1 MSPKPPPQSHMDA
14 AGWLVRL
21 RAEDVTAEELEA
33 FGDWLREAPANVQAY
48 LGAVGLW
55 EQLGSVDLAADID
68 IEAVLA
74 ASNIVPLA
82 ERQSADDQEPPKP
95 RARRRRWLGSVA
107 ASIAMAG
114 MAGTALWLSMAPNDS
129 PLSVST
135 GLGEQRSVALD
146 DGSVLELN
154 TQSTVQ
160 VVLGAGLR
168 RAELIEGEVLF
179 DVVKDPDR
187 PFVVEV
193 DDTLIR
199 VVGTRF
205 NVRRVGET
213 ATVTVLEGEVTVS
226 QVVTRPDNKNN
237 NNQASG
243 DVAQLPVEALKLQTG
258 MQTTVGRAIT
268 RTEAEIV
275 DAEKVIAWM
284 DRRLIFEGATIDHI
298 VAEFNRYNTQR
309 LIVNDTTIGSRRLTG
324 TFDAND
330 TESLLQFLQK
340 TQSIT
345 AVVHP
350 DGTRELVVSTPSS
363 R

>member
-1 MSPKPPPQSHMDA
+1 MSLKSPTQSYMDA

-21 RAEDVTAEELEA
+21 RAEDVTAEEVEA

-48 LGAVGLW
+48 LRAVGLW
-55 EQLGSVDLAADID
+55 EQLGSVDLADEIDID
-68 IEAVLA
+68 DILA

-82 ERQSADDQEPPKP
+82 ERQPAGDKEPPTP
-95 RARRRRWLGSVA
+95 SGRQRRWLGSVA
-107 ASIAMAG
+107 AGIAIAG
-114 MAGTALWLSMAPNDS
+114 MAGAAWWLSVAPDDS
-129 PLSVST
+129 PLTVST

-154 TQSTVQ
+154 TQSTVR
-160 VVLGAGLR
+160 VVLGPELR
-168 RAELIEGEVLF
+168 RAELIEGEALF
-179 DVVKDPDR
+179 DIAKDPDR

-205 NVRRVGET
+205 NVRRFDEAT
-213 ATVTVLEGEVTVS
+213 TVTVLEGEVAVS
-226 QVVTRPDNKNN
+226 QAATRPDN

-243 DVAQLPVEALKLQTG
+243 GVAQLPVEALKLRPG
-258 MQTTVGRAIT
+258 MQTTVGKAIT
-268 RTEAEIV
+268 RTEPEMV
-275 DAEKVIAWM
+275 DAEKVIAWT

-309 LIVNDTTIGSRRLTG
+309 LIVTDTAIGSRRLTG

-330 TESLLQFLQK
+330 TESLLQFLEK

-345 AVVHP
+345 TVMRS
-350 DGTRELVVSTPSS
+350 DGRRELVVATSPNQ
-363 R
+363 

>member
-1 MSPKPPPQSHMDA
+1 MDA

-21 RAEDVTAEELEA
+21 RAEDVTAEEVEA

-48 LGAVGLW
+48 LRAVGLW
-55 EQLGSVDLAADID
+55 EQLGSVDLAGEIDID
-68 IEAVLA
+68 AILA

-82 ERQSADDQEPPKP
+82 ERQPAGDKAPPTP
-95 RARRRRWLGSVA
+95 RGRRRRWLGSVA
-107 ASIAMAG
+107 AGVVVVG
-114 MAGTALWLSMAPNDS
+114 MAGAAWWFSMAPEGS
-129 PLSVST
+129 PLIVST

-154 TQSTVQ
+154 TQSTVR
-160 VVLGAGLR
+160 VTLGPELR
-168 RAELIEGEVLF
+168 RAELIEGEALF
-179 DVVKDPDR
+179 DIARDPDR
-187 PFVVEV
+187 PFVVAV

-199 VVGTRF
+199 VLGTRF
-205 NVRRVGET
+205 NVRRFDEG

-226 QVVTRPDNKNN
+226 QATTRLDD
-237 NNQASG
+237 NNQTSG
-243 DVAQLPVEALKLQTG
+243 SVAQVPVEAVKLQPG
-258 MQTTVGRAIT
+258 MQATVGKTIT
-268 RTEAEIV
+268 RAAPEMV
-275 DAEKVIAWM
+275 NAEKAVAWT

-309 LIVNDTTIGSRRLTG
+309 LIVTDKTIGSRRLTG

-345 AVVHP
+345 TVIRP
-350 DGTRELVVSTPSS
+350 DGHRELVVATSPNQ
-363 R
+363 

>member
-1 MSPKPPPQSHMDA
+1 MSLKPPTQSHMDA

-21 RAEDVTAEELEA
+21 RAEDVTADELEA
-33 FGDWLREAPANVQAY
+33 FGDWLREAPSNVQAY
-48 LGAVGLW
+48 LSAVGLW
-55 EQLGSVDLAADID
+55 EQLGSMDLAADID
-68 IEAVLA
+68 LETVLA

-82 ERQSADDQEPPKP
+82 ERQPAGDLEPPKA

-107 ASIAMAG
+107 ASIAIAG
-114 MAGTALWLSMAPNDS
+114 MAGTAWWLSIAPNDG

-168 RAELIEGEVLF
+168 RARLIEGEALF
-179 DVVKDPDR
+179 DIAKDPGR

-205 NVRRVGET
+205 NVRRFGEG
-213 ATVTVLEGEVTVS
+213 ATVTVLEGEVMVS
-226 QVVTRPDNKNN
+226 QAATRPGNQN

-258 MQTTVGRAIT
+258 MQTTVGKAIT
-268 RTEAEIV
+268 RTETEIV

-309 LIVNDTTIGSRRLTG
+309 LIVNDKTVGSRRLTG

-345 AVVHP
+345 TVSHP
-350 DGTRELVVSTPSS
+350 DGTRELVVSTPTS

>member
-1 MSPKPPPQSHMDA
+1 MSRKPPTQSHMDA

-21 RAEDVTAEELEA
+21 RAENVTAGELEA

-48 LGAVGLW
+48 LNAVGLW
-55 EQLGSVDLAADID
+55 EQLGSADLAADID

-82 ERQSADDQEPPKP
+82 ERQPADDQQPPQP

-107 ASIAMAG
+107 ASIAIAG
-114 MAGTALWLSMAPNDS
+114 MAGTAWWLSTAPNDS

-168 RAELIEGEVLF
+168 RARLIEGEALF
-179 DVVKDPDR
+179 DIAKDPGR

-205 NVRRVGET
+205 NVRRFGEG
-213 ATVTVLEGEVTVS
+213 ATVTVLEGEVMVR
-226 QVVTRPDNKNN
+226 QAATRPDN

-243 DVAQLPVEALKLQTG
+243 DVTQFPLEALKLQTG
-258 MQTTVGRAIT
+258 MQTTVGKAIA
-268 RTEAEIV
+268 RTETEIV

-309 LIVNDTTIGSRRLTG
+309 LIVTDTTIGSRRLTG

-345 AVVHP
+345 TVIHP
-350 DGTRELVVSTPSS
+350 DGTRELVVSTPTS